1 MSNFYLNLFT
11 ENKHHF
17 LLRATHV
24 CVCACACMC
33 VCMCLCVHACVYGNH
48 WDIELIHNSF
58 LGNHNTLFE
67 MCFDDVFLKFSF
79 YVCKTYAKLFY
90 KLNSNFYIPVSFWNF
105 YKYIYRSCRG
115 SVLFE
120 RNCKNAIIVNLSLPQ
135 VLRCLSPLL
144 F

>member
-1 MSNFYLNLFT
+1 MLVNLLEAPLDFFFT
-11 ENKHHF
+11 IMFIAKCN
-17 LLRATHV
+17 LS
-24 CVCACACMC
+24 ACACMC

-90 KLNSNFYIPVSFWNF
+90 KLNSNFYIPV
-105 YKYIYRSCRG
+105 
-115 SVLFE
+115 LF
-120 RNCKNAIIVNLSLPQ
+120 
-135 VLRCLSPLL
+135 
-144 F
+144 

>member
-1 MSNFYLNLFT
+1 MSNRTFRIPSISSFPVHLFPCKSYEERHQT
-11 ENKHHF
+11 QTSVPISDVKF
-17 LLRATHV
+17 LSQPFHRKQTSFSPESNPCV

-90 KLNSNFYIPVSFWNF
+90 KLNSNFYIPV
-105 YKYIYRSCRG
+105 
-115 SVLFE
+115 LF
-120 RNCKNAIIVNLSLPQ
+120 
-135 VLRCLSPLL
+135 
-144 F
+144 